1 MDTLEKVEVLGQ
13 SAQYD
18 LCGECGSASRVR
30 DDIGRWIYPAAL
42 PDGKTVKL
50 LKILQ
55 SNACQKDC
63 LYCPTRRGRDFR
75 RIAFLPEELAR
86 LFDELHRRRL
96 VQGLF
101 LSSAVCG
108 DADRTMGRIIA
119 TAEILRTRYEFRG
132 YIHLKIMPGASP
144 AAVERALELATRVS
158 VNLEAPNQE
167 RLSRL
172 APGKDFE
179 AELLAPMRRAREIAQ
194 ERGLAPAGMTTQFVV
209 GPAGESDQELLST
222 TQRLYRELD
231 LARIYY
237 SAFQPVPDTPLE
249 NHPSTPPLREHR
261 LYQSDFL
268 FRKYGFALD
277 ELIFDAQGNLPTD
290 TDPKTLWA
298 VRHPERFPVE
308 VNRASKEEL
317 LRVPGIGPRSAARIV
332 RLRHQ
337 GRFRSLGDL
346 RQIGVVTRWAAPF
359 VLLDGRRPPIQLSLW
374 DSAPLLE
381 PLPHG

>member
-1 MDTLEKVEVLGQ
+1 MDTLKKVEVLGQ

-30 DDIGRWIYPAAL
+30 DDIGRWIYPAVL

-75 RIAFLPEELAR
+75 RIAFQPQELAR

-101 LSSAVCG
+101 LSSAVWG
-108 DADRTMGRIIA
+108 NPDHAMERIIA
-119 TAEILRTRYEFRG
+119 TAEILRARYEFRG
-132 YIHLKIMPGASP
+132 YIHLKIMPGASS
-144 AAVERALELATRVS
+144 AAVERAMELATRVS
-158 VNLEAPNQE
+158 INLEAPNQE
-167 RLSRL
+167 RLARL

-179 AELLAPMRRAREIAQ
+179 AELLAPLWRAKEIAQ
-194 ERGLAPAGMTTQFVV
+194 ERGLAPAGLTTQFVV

-222 TQRLYRELD
+222 TQRLYQEFG
-231 LARIYY
+231 LARVYF

-249 NHPSTPPLREHR
+249 NHPPTPPLREHR

-268 FRKYGFALD
+268 FRKYGFTID
-277 ELIFDAQGNLPTD
+277 ELIFDAQGNLPMEL
-290 TDPKTLWA
+290 DPKTLWA
-298 VRHPERFPVE
+298 VSHPERFPVE
-308 VNRASKEEL
+308 VNRARKEEL

-332 RLRHQ
+332 RLRRQ
-337 GRFRSLGDL
+337 GSFRSLGDL
-346 RQIGVVTRWAAPF
+346 RRIGVVIRWAAPF
-359 VLLDGRRPPIQLSLW
+359 ILLDGRRPPIQLSLW
-374 DSAPLLE
+374 DSAPLE
-381 PLPHG
+381 EAIPHG